1 MSSKAH
7 QKKDGVVDLPT
18 FDPSP
23 DRILAVKAWHLEQAT
38 KPQLV
43 VASLSI
49 QVTADGQIGSTCIG
63 MDASMAE
70 AALLEI
76 DAVRARLEQFI
87 AQQARAAG
95 AKARVIPLRRCA

>member
-1 MSSKAH
+1 MAA
-7 QKKDGVVDLPT
+7 LT
-18 FDPSP
+18 
-23 DRILAVKAWHLEQAT
+23 
-38 KPQLV
+38 
-43 VASLSI
+43 I
-49 QVTADGQIGSTCIG
+49 QVTAGGQIDSTCIG
-63 MDASMAE
+63 MEPSMAE